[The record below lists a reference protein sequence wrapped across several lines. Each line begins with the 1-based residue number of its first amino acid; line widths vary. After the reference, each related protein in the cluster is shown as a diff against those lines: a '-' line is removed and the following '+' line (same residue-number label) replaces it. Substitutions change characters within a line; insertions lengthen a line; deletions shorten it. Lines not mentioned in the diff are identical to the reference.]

1 MTDSSV
7 HLDRTVDSV
16 TSSLLEKI
24 RLQDRQAWERLVDV
38 YSPLVYWWCKRRGL
52 KPADAA
58 DIGQEVFL
66 AVARFVDGFQR
77 ETPQD
82 TFRGWLR
89 RITDNKI
96 NDRFRRTS
104 GEAIAVGGSDART
117 EIEQIPFD
125 APPEV
130 AQAEEVGILASQI
143 IELVRGEFSEQ
154 DWQAFS
160 QNVLENQAA
169 AEVAQQLGITRNQV
183 YLAKSRIL
191 RRLRD
196 EFGDAFDGAFGS

>member
-1 MTDSSV
+1 VTDSSV
-7 HLDRTVDSV
+7 QLHRTVDSV
-16 TSSLLEKI
+16 TSSLLDGI
-24 RLQDRQAWERLVDV
+24 RSQDQQAWERLVDV

-52 KPADAA
+52 KPSDAA

-66 AVARFVDGFQR
+66 AVSRFVDGFQR
-77 ETPQD
+77 ESSQD

-89 RITDNKI
+89 RITENKI
-96 NDRFRRTS
+96 NDRFRRS
-104 GEAIAVGGSDART
+104 CGEAVASGGSDARAAM
-117 EIEQIPFD
+117 EQLPLD
-125 APPEV
+125 ASDSD
-130 AQAEEVGILASQI
+130 AGGEEVGILAGQI

-160 QNVLENQAA
+160 RSVMENQTA
-169 AEVAQQLGITRNQV
+169 AEIAQQLAITKNQV

-196 EFGDAFDGAFGS
+196 EFGDAFDGTFGP